1 MDALRRAEAEKK
13 AAAKNKSAEN
23 RIELDD
29 KNTRQSAPEVVEEDE
44 DLGATI
50 KLDRLPLPM
59 AARPVAKQAE
69 LAGDS
74 QITAEDVSAAIEDS
88 LNDLSIDFE
97 STSPRMRSEEILASD
112 STTDDNQDVQGVVG
126 GDPAADKDETYDFSI
141 HAESHAGQDE
151 QALALEPMH
160 DADITSA
167 EPVPEPITGTTNTLP
182 SGVSGHSSKD
192 SEQTLAASDVDP
204 LLIITAGDSS
214 LETSNGQTAVSA
226 NTVFEAGSPG
236 ISRRI
241 ILWTLSLGVALLALL
256 TVTGLY
262 YFQQAP
268 TTRPLP
274 SPIASMELEKARLNE
289 RQPPEDI
296 ASPQVAAPPEQ
307 VTAADKPPPSS
318 EGELPSADSQPSQF
332 ANDVVLLGDGVE
344 NTDVANAAESTQPT
358 AIETVNPS
366 LVASDSQPPTQSP
379 VPSNRDT
386 PTINT
391 QRMSIARS
399 MRGVRSNEH
408 VLAAYEAYQAGDL
421 SSAKAL
427 YEKALAIRPQDVNA
441 LNGLGALA
449 LGESKTERAHQLYSR
464 VLKLEP
470 NNPTATAALFQI
482 EGGVG
487 SRVTES
493 QLKMMLDNEGD
504 PGLINFALGNL
515 YSRNNRWNDA
525 QLAFFEAV
533 RHRPD
538 NPDYLFNLAVSLD
551 QIGQRKAAKDYYEKA
566 VTAADETSAGFN
578 AADAIA
584 RIQSINQSASASA
597 P

>member
-29 KNTRQSAPEVVEEDE
+29 KNTRQSAPEIVEEDE

-97 STSPRMRSEEILASD
+97 STSPRMRSEEILAND
-112 STTDDNQDVQGVVG
+112 STTGNNQDVQGVVG

-289 RQPPEDI
+289 QPAKNM
-296 ASPQVAAPPEQ
+296 ASPQVATPPEQ
-307 VTAADKPPPSS
+307 VIAADKALLSS
-318 EGELPSADSQPSQF
+318 EGDLPIADSQPSQF
-332 ANDVVLLGDGVE
+332 ANDVVLPGDGVE
-344 NTDVANAAESTQPT
+344 NTDVVNVAESTQPI
-358 AIETVNPS
+358 AIEAAKP
-366 LVASDSQPPTQSP
+366 AAADSDSQPPTQSAA
-379 VPSNRDT
+379 SSYRDT

-399 MRGVRSNEH
+399 MRGVRSNEN